1 MLLVVDTG
9 NTNITFGVF
18 EECKLIKIA
27 RIVTD
32 IEGKVSDYKSL
43 INEAISGFNITEC
56 AISSVVDEI
65 NSVIE
70 QAVSEIWNIRPLVLT
85 PKHNIGMKIKTK
97 YPETVGMDR
106 IANVCGAR
114 VIAKPAIVIDMGSCT
129 TFDIIDSNGDFSGG
143 IIIPGIRMQL
153 KSLKD
158 NTSKLPLIEPKE
170 IDSVIGNDTESC
182 ILSGVIRG
190 HAYAITGLIDE
201 CAKELG
207 SKPVIIATGGFS
219 ELMSKY
225 VKFDYIRPNLTL
237 DGIKEL
243 YSLQN

>member
-1 MLLVVDTG
+1 MLLVVDAG

-18 EECKLIKIA
+18 DKDRLIKTA
-27 RIVTD
+27 RIVTN
-32 IEGKVSDYKSL
+32 IKAGALDYKSS
-43 INEAISGFNITEC
+43 IDEAVSGFKITEC

-65 NSVIE
+65 NYVIE
-70 QAVSEIWNIRPLVLT
+70 QAVSEIWNIKSLVLT

-97 YPETVGMDR
+97 YPEAVGMDR

-129 TFDIIDSNGDFSGG
+129 TFDIIDNNGDFSGG

-153 KSLKD
+153 KSLRD

-170 IDSVIGNDTESC
+170 IETVIGNDTESC

-190 HAYAITGLIDE
+190 HACTIIGLIDE

-237 DGIKEL
+237 EGIKEL